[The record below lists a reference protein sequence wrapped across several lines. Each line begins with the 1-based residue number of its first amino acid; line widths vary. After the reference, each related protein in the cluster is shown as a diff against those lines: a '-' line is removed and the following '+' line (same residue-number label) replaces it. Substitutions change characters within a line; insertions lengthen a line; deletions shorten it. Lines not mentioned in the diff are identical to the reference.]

1 LNLSRESSSQQ
12 NSYHRIKQVKKIKEK
27 SMKNNNNV
35 SGVLIGVLIGGLA
48 GAATMLLFAPQA
60 GRETRE
66 VIQKKSMELRDR
78 TSDMVGDAMTQV
90 RSGAQRVT
98 AGGRKQ
104 LAEIKEKGKDMAT
117 ERLDR
122 VSDAI
127 HSSREAVKN
136 S

>member
-1 LNLSRESSSQQ
+1 
-12 NSYHRIKQVKKIKEK
+12 
-27 SMKNNNNV
+27 MKNNNNV